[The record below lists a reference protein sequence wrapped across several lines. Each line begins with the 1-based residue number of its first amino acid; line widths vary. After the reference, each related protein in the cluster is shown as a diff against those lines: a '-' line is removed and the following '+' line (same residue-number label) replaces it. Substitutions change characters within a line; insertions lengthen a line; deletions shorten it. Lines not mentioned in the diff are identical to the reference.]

1 MTRTVSLLLSTLF
14 ISAISFAADE
24 PVRVTTFETSEGKKY
39 EALNW
44 SSFNSGDLKTYVL
57 STIDGRKTMLL
68 ESDVVRKTER
78 FAALDSLPNDVQV
91 NIRAARFVAENARV
105 RAETE
110 AREQKLI
117 SDARRG
123 EREAES
129 ALRRGL
135 ADLQTA
141 KNLITTADTAIRN
154 AAVDLAAADARYDSA
169 KTELSS
175 LSSAAIFRVPYSY
188 TVSDNS
194 GRAEYLRREMVRAAE
209 DRAHIIQDRKDAE
222 DVIVRTKDNLK
233 PLADRIPQLE
243 KNRDA
248 AKAQADRI
256 IQEVKAA
263 EKERAAK
270 ADAEML
276 IGKKP

>member
-1 MTRTVSLLLSTLF
+1 MTRIVPLLLSTLL

-44 SSFNSGDLKTYVL
+44 SSFNSSDLKTYVL

-78 FAALDSLPNDVQV
+78 FAALDSLPKDVQA
-91 NIRAARFVAENARV
+91 NIRAARAVAEAARV
-105 RAETE
+105 RAESE

-123 EREAES
+123 EREAEA
-129 ALRRGL
+129 ALKRGL
-135 ADLQTA
+135 ADLQSA
-141 KNLITTADTAIRN
+141 KNLLQNADQLLRN
-154 AAVDLAAADARYDSA
+154 SAVELAAADARYDSA
-169 KTELSS
+169 KTELAS
-175 LSSAAIFRVPYSY
+175 LSNAAIFRVPYAY

-194 GRAEYLRREMVRAAE
+194 GRAEYLRREMIRAAE
-209 DRAHIIQDRKDAE
+209 DRAHIQQERKDAE
-222 DVIVRTKDNLK
+222 DVIARTKDTLK

-256 IQEVKAA
+256 IQEVKTA

-276 IGKKP
+276 IGKKQ